1 MDYPSHMLFYLLN
14 LISCVFSLVKFHIF
28 LRQIAPAE
36 LEGLLLSHPEILD
49 AVVIP

>member
-1 MDYPSHMLFYLLN
+1 MSYFYL
-14 LISCVFSLVKFHIF
+14 FSW
-28 LRQIAPAE
+28 QIAPAE